1 MASAAGWTGS
11 RPGFATTAATDR
23 YRTSALVLTRP
34 GERGSLSDGV
44 VVEATVIGRLLGLK
58 LLRVKAH
65 ITLLPAGL
73 EPIVYVDAR
82 PARQQAGPGK
92 AGGDLSDAA
101 DLLAHA
107 SRTMHDAERITL

>member
-1 MASAAGWTGS
+1 
-11 RPGFATTAATDR
+11 
-23 YRTSALVLTRP
+23 
-34 GERGSLSDGV
+34 
-44 VVEATVIGRLLGLK
+44 
-58 LLRVKAH
+58 
-65 ITLLPAGL
+65 LLPAAL
-73 EPIVYVDAR
+73 EPITYVDAR